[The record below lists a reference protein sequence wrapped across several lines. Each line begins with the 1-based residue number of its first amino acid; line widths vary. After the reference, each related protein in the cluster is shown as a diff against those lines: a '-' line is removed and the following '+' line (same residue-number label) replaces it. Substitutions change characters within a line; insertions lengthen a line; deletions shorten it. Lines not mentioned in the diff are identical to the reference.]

1 MRNIL
6 RDPLRH
12 TRVIQLM
19 QELQKYNLLLSTM
32 RENLENALCGLD
44 GKNLVTEEIADLL
57 SSIEENDIPDC
68 WDSAAYPTLDNLEDF
83 VRDLVSAEGN
93 QQSTLYLTFY
103 ILFLRFSFYI

>member
-12 TRVIQLM
+12 NRVIQLM

-68 WDSAAYPTLDNLEDF
+68 WDSVAYPTLDNLEDF
-83 VRDLVSAEGN
+83 VRDLVSAKGN
-93 QQSTLYLTFY
+93 QQSTLLQHFESSSP
-103 ILFLRFSFYI
+103 L

>member
-12 TRVIQLM
+12 NRVIQLM

-68 WDSAAYPTLDNLEDF
+68 WDSVAYPTLDNLEDF
-83 VRDLVSAEGN
+83 VRDLVSAKGN

-103 ILFLRFSFYI
+103 LFTE